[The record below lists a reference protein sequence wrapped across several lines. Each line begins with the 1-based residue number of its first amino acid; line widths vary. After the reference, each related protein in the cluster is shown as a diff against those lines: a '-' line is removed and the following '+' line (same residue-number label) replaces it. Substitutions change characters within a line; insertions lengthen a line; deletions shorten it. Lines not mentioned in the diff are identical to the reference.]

1 MSWLETG
8 TNMLYVLFMFY
19 YFPSLCFDRLQVTEY
34 HCFFSD
40 NFYFHAFVNHFKVY
54 ILQLLYVNVQSL
66 QFSCRC
72 ECTTYNLFSVPL
84 FQFTNRYES
93 TRTPRQ
99 IKRSLYSTKC
109 QQKKYI
115 VILEDKI

>member
-40 NFYFHAFVNHFKVY
+40 NFYFYAFVNNFKVY

-66 QFSCRC
+66 HFFLQMWV
-72 ECTTYNLFSVPL
+72 YNLQFVLSAFVPVHKSL
-84 FQFTNRYES
+84 WIDKNSKTN
-93 TRTPRQ
+93 
-99 IKRSLYSTKC
+99 
-109 QQKKYI
+109 
-115 VILEDKI
+115 